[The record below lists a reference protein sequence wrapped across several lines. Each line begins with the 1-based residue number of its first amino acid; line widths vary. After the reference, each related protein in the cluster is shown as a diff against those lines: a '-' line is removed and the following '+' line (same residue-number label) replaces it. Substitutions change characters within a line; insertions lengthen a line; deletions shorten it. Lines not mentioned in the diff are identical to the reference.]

1 MPSRGVT
8 VHYRRLV
15 RTHAALTGQSLAEAV
30 GTALTSSRF
39 ANWEGRVRNVDRH
52 IRHFVN
58 NRDVGLDTTFGN
70 LCAFTDNQ
78 MQAVI
83 ATGQQGRHEVDVND
97 LPPRQGENFLHGMA
111 FWLLVGDHCYVV
123 QHSSVRTGA
132 IESYLSWLLR
142 ESGTMD
148 DGEQIILQAEF
159 PTGDLSDVGDVMA
172 IEVGG
177 IVPETIDLPTDGDK
191 ARTVERD
198 VDVRRTLEQRAA
210 PSELASRCL
219 SAAFGSVEA
228 DRIMGR
234 VPEGAAL
241 KVTVE
246 VGYVTTRR
254 AVSREA
260 LDSVA
265 VAARNLDDGEVRIKG
280 RNGNLRGE
288 DARLHM
294 PVRLRLVRENG
305 NLFDWIDVQEKLL
318 GVHESFL
325 AEGRIPPD

>member
-1 MPSRGVT
+1 M
-8 VHYRRLV
+8 
-15 RTHAALTGQSLAEAV
+15 
-30 GTALTSSRF
+30 
-39 ANWEGRVRNVDRH
+39 NWEDRVHRATGDPHVS
-52 IRHFVN
+52 HFVN
-58 NRDVGLDTTFGN
+58 NHDIGLDTTFGN

-123 QHSSVRTGA
+123 QHSSVRTRA

-142 ESGTMD
+142 QTGTLTD
-148 DGEQIILQAEF
+148 SEQVVLQAEF
-159 PTGDLSDVGDVMA
+159 ATGDVSGVGEVTA

-177 IVPETIDLPTDGDK
+177 LVPETIDPPESGDEQ
-191 ARTVERD
+191 RTVVRD
-198 VDVRRTLEQRAA
+198 VDVRRTLEERVAG
-210 PSELASRCL
+210 SELASRCL
-219 SAAFGSVEA
+219 NAAFGTLEA

-241 KVTVE
+241 KVTVQ

-254 AVSREA
+254 EVSREA
-260 LDSVA
+260 LASVA
-265 VAARNLDDGEVRIKG
+265 VAARNLDDGEVLVKG

-294 PVRLRLVRENG
+294 PVRLGLVHPNG
-305 NLFDWIDVQEKLL
+305 NLFDWVDVQEKLL
-318 GVHESFL
+318 SVHDRFL
-325 AEGRIPPD
+325 EEGRIPPD